1 MSYQLDPDFQV
12 YGDKNYLAHN
22 LKGAT
27 PGDDRR
33 LFAERISAFG
43 IIDFGSMSANSVKSY
58 TPATDGVL
66 SPIMIASI
74 FAFTTS
80 ATSDEVNFKIFDGNT
95 EILEQKI
102 SNSEMPYKFPPGAI
116 IRPDLTIQVKPRY
129 NTKRLLIYWQPV
141 HILHNAQL

>member
-1 MSYQLDPDFQV
+1 MSYQLEPDYQV

-27 PGDDRR
+27 AEDDRR
-33 LFAERISAFG
+33 FFSERIQSFG
-43 IIDFGSMSANSVKSY
+43 IIDFGAMSANSTKSY
-58 TPATDGVL
+58 TPATDGVI
-66 SPIMIASI
+66 SPIMITSV

-80 ATSDEVNFKIFDGNT
+80 ATSDEITFKIFDGNT

-102 SNSEMPYKFPPGAI
+102 PSSEIPYQFPPGAI

-129 NTKRLLIYWQPV
+129 NTTALLVYWQPV
-141 HILHNAQL
+141 HILHMAQL